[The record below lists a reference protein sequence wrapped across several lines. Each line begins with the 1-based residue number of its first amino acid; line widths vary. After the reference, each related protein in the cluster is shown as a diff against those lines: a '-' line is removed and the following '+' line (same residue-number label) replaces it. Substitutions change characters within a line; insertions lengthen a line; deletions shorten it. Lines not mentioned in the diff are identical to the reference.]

1 MTENIEF
8 YIFIQHVT
16 AMSRFYP
23 DSSDAILLFW
33 LAGVA
38 PRTFMGYLLPLL
50 FLATSIA
57 TVIGFPLFSIYQWT
71 AGGSMMLGSLT
82 WAWWA
87 ASDSVK
93 RMVREAC
100 QFLPYIRKA

>member
-1 MTENIEF
+1 
-8 YIFIQHVT
+8 
-16 AMSRFYP
+16 
-23 DSSDAILLFW
+23 
-33 LAGVA
+33 
-38 PRTFMGYLLPLL
+38 
-50 FLATSIA
+50 
-57 TVIGFPLFSIYQWT
+57 
-71 AGGSMMLGSLT
+71 MMLGSLT